1 MDIFQAHSPSN
12 DDDDSLSRLESLP
25 PECFDHVLDYLADD
39 CISMHSLLLSNK
51 ILFHRTVPRLYQSP
65 FVAIDAT
72 WPRPSFPARLDLS
85 IDTESL
91 SSTQELATPTSPL
104 GTIPERRRSSASR
117 LGQGRQVQLLWI
129 FFSCLVH
136 FGASTS
142 TIPASTKDIISAL
155 VDQAKP
161 GTSLEQYHP
170 TVDYLAFY
178 THMKHPGLRFVI
190 IQLFPDID
198 DAADVE
204 YLLVQHAAEKI
215 RTLFLDWLQ
224 MDRLVTMAPRFS
236 SLVSLKLGHEEL
248 EVQGAIDFV
257 ERHQKLYG
265 TIVEL
270 DIEAYLPDMFEAKMD
285 PAIGRLVNTCRYLRS
300 LSLSG
305 FESLTLDLSLVPT
318 TYLRTLKIYCGHLG
332 HYMMGD
338 RIAMSDIQQEQT
350 EPPISVGQFLS
361 RCRSLE
367 HLMLRS
373 VHKSVLDWAVQE
385 RRIFEATQEGGL
397 ADSSL
402 AKATMSDTSSVRS
415 FSSSTE
421 QAALVVSQA
430 AEAFA
435 DTIESIEIDSFSYQS
450 NPTLTEVAWRKPL
463 PRLQHLRLIGR
474 SNLPFRFSSL
484 NLCPN
489 LRSLDLFRY
498 VGMCGCPE
506 TELLHLQS
514 LKQLTRLDLS
524 IYDHLTDWTLDA
536 ILSRLDSLQYLRVS
550 LAESTGAMTT
560 SRGTPVAS
568 NCPCP
573 IGSRSSAQ
581 AAG

>member
-1 MDIFQAHSPSN
+1 M
-12 DDDDSLSRLESLP
+12 
-25 PECFDHVLDYLADD
+25 
-39 CISMHSLLLSNK
+39 
-51 ILFHRTVPRLYQSP
+51 
-65 FVAIDAT
+65 
-72 WPRPSFPARLDLS
+72 
-85 IDTESL
+85 
-91 SSTQELATPTSPL
+91 
-104 GTIPERRRSSASR
+104 
-117 LGQGRQVQLLWI
+117 
-129 FFSCLVH
+129 
-136 FGASTS
+136 S
-142 TIPASTKDIISAL
+142 TIPTSTKDIISAL

-402 AKATMSDTSSVRS
+402 AKATMSDTRVDS
-415 FSSSTE
+415 E

-568 NCPCP
+568 NCPCRKLSVAAITASLSP
-573 IGSRSSAQ
+573 LPTVREDEDGGEGRGGGGAEGNGRQQVGFNRNPGATCGADIEVHDSECPFSSGPSRNGIMSLEGILASVDRHLFPRLKQLAVVLRRRLLDEHLLMLSEYSRRHPDLEVVPFR
-581 AAG
+581 GL